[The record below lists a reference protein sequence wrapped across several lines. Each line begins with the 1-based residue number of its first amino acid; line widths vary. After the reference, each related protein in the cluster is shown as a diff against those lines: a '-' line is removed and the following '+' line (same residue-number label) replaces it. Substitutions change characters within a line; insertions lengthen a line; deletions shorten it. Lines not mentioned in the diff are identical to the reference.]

1 MTDFLMTEAG
11 IRQLQA
17 RYADAVWRKDYTAFG
32 DCFAEDAEWRIAGEV
47 WQGRKACV
55 DLLATFMDRFDRVRM
70 TLQTPIIHIDNGVVT
85 GRTDVIEHNILKDGQ
100 RNITIGNY
108 YDRFVQEG
116 GLWRF
121 SWHYYQLY
129 YLGPPDMSGQ
139 FYKIKDFGPPSAMP
153 PLDEPPM
160 PL

>member
-1 MTDFLMTEAG
+1 MSDFYMAEIG

-17 RYADAVWRKDYTAFG
+17 RYADAVWRKDYRAFG
-32 DCFAEDAEWRIAGEV
+32 ECFTENAEWRIAGHV
-47 WQGRKACV
+47 LQGRKKCV
-55 DLLATFMDRFDRVRM
+55 DLLAMFMDKFDRVRM
-70 TLQTPIIHIDNGVVT
+70 TLQTPIIHMDSENVT

-108 YDRFVQEG
+108 YDRFVHED

-121 SWHYYQLY
+121 GWHYYQLY
-129 YLGPPDMSGQ
+129 YLGAPDMSGK
-139 FYKIKDFGPPSAMP
+139 FYEIKDFGPPGTMP
-153 PLDEPPM
+153 PINEPTM